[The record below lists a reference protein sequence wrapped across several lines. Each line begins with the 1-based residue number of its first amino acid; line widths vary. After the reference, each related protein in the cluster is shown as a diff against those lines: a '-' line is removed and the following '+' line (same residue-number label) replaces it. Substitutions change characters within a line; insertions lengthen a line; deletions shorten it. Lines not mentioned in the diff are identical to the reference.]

1 MKKYRYLVAGAVSLL
16 IHGVALSFSAP
27 KQEISLASSNEGHA
41 VSIQFVSLAQPEKQ
55 AEKKEV
61 EPKPIP
67 PQPAAPKPAAP
78 KEPTPEKR
86 EAKKEAP
93 EKPKLKKETPKPVT
107 KPKKVVKKK
116 STPATPIELRPAK
129 TAVGEPEKPI
139 EPTPKEAPVEDKAET
154 ETETPQTASTNAA
167 TASKPKMVEK
177 PTFSAKPTPVSYPR
191 LAQKHGWQGSTLVEI
206 WIDEDGE
213 QIKQTVVN
221 SSGHK
226 LLDEAALNA
235 VSEWQFQRRN
245 EQGQRIAYR
254 VQVPINFQLN

>member
-1 MKKYRYLVAGAVSLL
+1 MKKYRYLLAGIVSLL

-41 VSIQFVSLAQPEKQ
+41 VSIKFVSLAQPEKQ

-61 EPKPIP
+61 EPQPPLPEKSTPKESAAKEQPKKAEPKPVAKPVEKPKKQVEKKSPIAKP
-67 PQPAAPKPAAP
+67 VKPQPAKTAKSEPKPTLP
-78 KEPTPEKR
+78 EPVETKS
-86 EAKKEAP
+86 
-93 EKPKLKKETPKPVT
+93 KETPKDKPVEQ
-107 KPKKVVKKK
+107 KR
-116 STPATPIELRPAK
+116 E
-129 TAVGEPEKPI
+129 
-139 EPTPKEAPVEDKAET
+139 KEAVQ
-154 ETETPQTASTNAA
+154 PQTASTNAA
-167 TASKPKMVEK
+167 SSSKPKMVEK

-191 LAQKHGWQGSTLVEI
+191 LAQKRGWQGSTLVEI
-206 WIDEDGE
+206 WVNEEGN